1 VRVSVVLPTS
11 GRARSLAGTLPTVL
25 TQSLPAG
32 DFEVIVVE
40 NGVAAGAERAV
51 RKAARRDP
59 GRSLRYVHDP
69 TPGLLTGRHR
79 GALEARGEILVFA
92 DDDIDADPGW
102 LAAIVDAFADPTVHL
117 VGGRNLPRYEAPP
130 PAWVEGF
137 WYTPPYGGRACVY
150 LSLLD
155 LGDAGLDI
163 HANYVWG
170 LNFSI
175 RRATLFELGGFHPDN
190 IPDHLQQFQ
199 GDGETGLTEKATA
212 RGLRAVYRP
221 AALVH
226 HRIPAA
232 RLTVSYFRRRAFY
245 QGVCDSFTA
254 IRSEPSSVARLQPG
268 EAPRASARPDRGPAS
283 VEPGP
288 LARLAALVRSRL
300 HPPAVPTHA
309 EVEAEFQAAYRA
321 GHDFHQ
327 NAVRGNPQLLAWVL
341 RDDYWDYRLPQ
352 IGSPSAGP
360 DSAAAPERA
369 ARATEDA

>member
-1 VRVSVVLPTS
+1 LRVSVILPTS

-25 TQSLPAG
+25 AQNLPA
-32 DFEVIVVE
+32 DAFEVIVVE
-40 NGVAAGAERAV
+40 NGAAAGAARAV
-51 RKAARRDP
+51 RKAARRHP

-92 DDDIDADPGW
+92 DDDVDASPGW

-130 PAWVEGF
+130 PSWVEGF

-232 RLTVSYFRRRAFY
+232 RLTVGYFRRRAFY

-254 IRSEPSSVARLQPG
+254 IRREPSSL
-268 EAPRASARPDRGPAS
+268 ASAPPEDTAPARPARDAGIER
-283 VEPGP
+283 GP
-288 LARLAALVRSRL
+288 LARLAARVQSRL
-300 HPPAVPTHA
+300 RPAAAPTHA

-321 GHDFHQ
+321 GYAFHQ
-327 NAVRGNPQLLAWVL
+327 NTVRGNPQLLAWVL
-341 RDDYWDYRLPQ
+341 REEYWDYRLPQ
-352 IGSPSAGP
+352 IARSPAGP
-360 DSAAAPERA
+360 DRAAAKERA
-369 ARATEDA
+369 ASATEDS